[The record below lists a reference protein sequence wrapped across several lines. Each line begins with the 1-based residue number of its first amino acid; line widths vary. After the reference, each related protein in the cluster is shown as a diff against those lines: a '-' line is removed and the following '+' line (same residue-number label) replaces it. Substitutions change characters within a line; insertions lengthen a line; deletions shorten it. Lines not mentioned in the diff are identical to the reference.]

1 MRLQQNSDPTG
12 SQPRSESGVPDP
24 LVVERGRAAAALV
37 ERLLAE
43 LVGRIY
49 SPRIKLL
56 DIWQVCEATG
66 LGRSTILRMVEQGTF
81 PKPQLNIGKQ
91 MWRESRLIAWADAHD
106 PN

>member
-1 MRLQQNSDPTG
+1 MRSADTLNAPDAQQG
-12 SQPRSESGVPDP
+12 LPDR
-24 LVVERGRAAAALV
+24 LAAERNRAAAALV
-37 ERLLAE
+37 EKLLGE
-43 LVGRIY
+43 LVGRVY

-56 DIWQVCEATG
+56 DIRQVCEATG

-81 PKPQLNIGKQ
+81 PKPQLNLGKQ